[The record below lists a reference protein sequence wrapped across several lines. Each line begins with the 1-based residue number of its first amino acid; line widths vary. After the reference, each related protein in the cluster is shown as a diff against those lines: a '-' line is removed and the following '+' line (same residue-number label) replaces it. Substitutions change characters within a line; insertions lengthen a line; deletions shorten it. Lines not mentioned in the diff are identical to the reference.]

1 VSFSV
6 GKADQ
11 KLNYRR
17 RAFFISL
24 KLNIM
29 TLKMGQDAV
38 SMLLTHFS
46 SSPNSRLREINPA
59 EERGKIKGFARD
71 RVRNKLEWSN
81 LTTTTILSY
90 CMYPRMARPDHIR
103 PFHGLSNNTTP

>member
-1 VSFSV
+1 MSFSV
-6 GKADQ
+6 EKADQ

-17 RAFFISL
+17 RAFFINL

-29 TLKMGQDAV
+29 TLMGQDAV

-59 EERGKIKGFARD
+59 EKRGKIKGFARD
-71 RVRNKLEWSN
+71 RVRNKFEWSN

-90 CMYPRMARPDHIR
+90 CMYPRMARPGDIR
-103 PFHGLSNNTTP
+103 PFHVPSNNTTP